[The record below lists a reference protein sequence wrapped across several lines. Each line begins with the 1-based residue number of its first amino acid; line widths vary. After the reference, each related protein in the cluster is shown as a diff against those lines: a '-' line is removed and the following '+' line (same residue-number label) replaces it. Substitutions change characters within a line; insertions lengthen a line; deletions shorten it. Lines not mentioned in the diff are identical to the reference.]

1 MNLNNKLNSID
12 FKDKKVYISII
23 IMLVLMIILILCFVF
38 LKKPEEAPIVDSVKN
53 TPEITVED
61 EPLIEDIEE
70 VPQDTTVSIFKA
82 YINHIRDLSV
92 RIEYDIKVGVGDSAV
107 DSVVVANGNTV
118 FYNLETQKIVVP
130 NNIVEGSNV
139 VLYATGNY
147 NAGNLI
153 ANAICLGEDASYRY
167 GELNNI
173 ENQENYYLWN
183 INNTSDRLYVNSD
196 CKVIDGYTG
205 SEILNK
211 GIIEPNSKI
220 LYKYEPE
227 YDITDKGNIYHCN
240 EVIILG
246 TTE

>member
-12 FKDKKVYISII
+12 FKDKKVYIPII
-23 IMLVLMIILILCFVF
+23 ILVLMIILILCFVF

-118 FYNLETQKIVVP
+118 FYNLDTQKIVVP

-153 ANAICLGEDASYRY
+153 ANVICLGEDTSYRY